1 MEFPAMPT
9 IIVKGRRVPVSDD
22 FFNLPPEDQEAT
34 IRQIGDRIAFEAI
47 TGTRQTNFD
56 QPPVPNNEPK
66 LEPSWSDVPQNIRPS
81 AVNAATGLWDMITH
95 PQRTAE
101 TLVDAAQGGVD
112 RIVPE
117 EFTNFMDTYVS
128 PRSRETRERQRQ
140 VSGAVGE
147 ALYDRYG
154 TWRNIRNTM
163 ITDPVGSALDIV
175 GIATGAA
182 GLVRG
187 GLAVGSKAN
196 LVKTPGTALN
206 AERLAASELGS
217 VKNNM
222 DRTTAAAGPD
232 ERTLNVS
239 YKKQT
244 LDSQLQQGHLPQTG
258 APPSSDLTTLAVTRP
273 DTGLVVLKPDIILPD
288 TSLVVPTP
296 HIIRPV
302 GRDVLE
308 SKRGDSFKP
317 TFLPFPPPVK
327 QAEIEFTLP
336 RHWKQRSSPWI
347 AQFPPITTGRRRP
360 FRLDYPKDPPTDA
373 QGRILF
379 DMEGRPLTARLVAGR
394 NELGKADRALT
405 LSEMLSI
412 IQNDLGLNLA
422 SMPRGY
428 FKPGT
433 IGHISK
439 DPEDGRLAEIAVW
452 NGLPA
457 DQEFATIGH
466 EMGHGL
472 DVIARQLSLKGI
484 DDELIPLYSAHS
496 TGIVGPPY
504 LLPENRGYRGLEPAR
519 ERAAEAF
526 RIYSTGP
533 DTMKR
538 MAPKAAAAMRELNSH
553 PFFKRVLQ
561 FNGLPIGVPAGVGTA
576 TAAAIGAMAGS
587 DDASAAP
594 SRQTSPVSHGGD
606 HDKNEPDRGLATIT
620 SALSRRNGHVPSR
633 QRENFRD
640 LVRTIVQLK
649 HDPKIRH
656 YGGPR

>member
-1 MEFPAMPT
+1 MPT
-9 IIVKGRRVPVSDD
+9 IIVKGRRVQVSDD
-22 FFNLPPEDQEAT
+22 FFNLPHEDQEAT

-47 TGTRQTNFD
+47 TGTRPTNFD
-56 QPPVPNNEPK
+56 QPPVPNDEPK
-66 LEPSWSDVPQNIRPS
+66 PEPSWSDVPQNIRPS

-206 AERLAASELGS
+206 AERLATSELGS
-217 VKNNM
+217 IVPENNM
-222 DRTTAAAGPD
+222 GHATAAGPD
-232 ERTLNVS
+232 KRALQISPEKPIS
-239 YKKQT
+239 
-244 LDSQLQQGHLPQTG
+244 DSQLQQGHLPQT
-258 APPSSDLTTLAVTRP
+258 ATPQRSDLATAAITRP
-273 DTGLVVLKPDIILPD
+273 DTGLVVPKPDIILPD
-288 TSLVVPTP
+288 TNLVVPTP

-302 GRDVLE
+302 SRDVLE
-308 SKRGDSFKP
+308 SKRSDSFKP

-347 AQFPPITTGRRRP
+347 AQYPPMTTGRRRP
-360 FRLDYPKDPPTDA
+360 FRLDYPEDPPTDA

-379 DMEGRPLTARLVAGR
+379 DIERRPLTARFVAGR

-412 IQNDLGLNLA
+412 IKNDLGLKLV

-428 FKPGT
+428 FQPRT

-439 DPEDGRLAEIAVW
+439 DPKDDRLAEIAVW
-452 NGLPA
+452 DGLPA
-457 DQEFATIGH
+457 DQEFVTIGH
-466 EMGHGL
+466 ELGHGL
-472 DVIARQLSLKGI
+472 DLIAGQLSLKGI

-496 TGIVGPPY
+496 TGIIGPPY
-504 LLPENRGYRGLEPAR
+504 LLPENRGYGGLTPPR

-587 DDASAAP
+587 DDASAVP
-594 SRQTSPVSHGGD
+594 SRQTSPVSHRGD
-606 HDKNEPDRGLATIT
+606 HDKKESNRGLASIT
-620 SALSRRNGHVPSR
+620 NALSRRNGHVPSR
-633 QRENFRD
+633 QKENFRD
-640 LVRTIVQLK
+640 LVRTIMQLK
-649 HDPKIRH
+649 HDPKIRR

>member
-1 MEFPAMPT
+1 MPT
-9 IIVKGRRVPVSDD
+9 IIVKGRRVQVSDD

-66 LEPSWSDVPQNIRPS
+66 PERSWSELPQNIRPS
-81 AVNAATGLWDMITH
+81 AVNTATGLWDMITH

-101 TLVDAAQGGVD
+101 TLVDTAQGGVD

-117 EFTNFMDTYVS
+117 KFTNFMDTYVS

-154 TWRNIRNTM
+154 TWQNSRNTM

-206 AERLAASELGS
+206 AERLATSELGS
-217 VKNNM
+217 TIPENNM
-222 DRTTAAAGPD
+222 GRATAAGPD
-232 ERTLNVS
+232 ESAPQVS
-239 YKKQT
+239 HKKHM
-244 LDSQLQQGHLPQTG
+244 LESQLQQDHLPQTRTPQRG
-258 APPSSDLTTLAVTRP
+258 DLTTPAITHP
-273 DTGLVVLKPDIILPD
+273 DTGLVALKPEIILPD

-302 GRDVLE
+302 SRDALE
-308 SKRGDSFKP
+308 PFKP
-317 TFLPFPPPVK
+317 TFIPFPPPVK

-347 AQFPPITTGRRRP
+347 AQYPPMTTGRRRP
-360 FRLDYPKDPPTDA
+360 FRLDYPEDPPTDA

-379 DMEGRPLTARLVAGR
+379 DMEGRPLTARFIAGR

-405 LSEMLSI
+405 LSEMLTI
-412 IQNDLGLNLA
+412 IKDDLGLDLV
-422 SMPRGY
+422 SKSRGY

-439 DPEDGRLAEIAVW
+439 DPKDDRLAEIAVW
-452 NGLPA
+452 NGLPP
-457 DQEFATIGH
+457 DQEFATIAH

-472 DVIARQLSLKGI
+472 DVMAGQLSLKGI
-484 DDELIPLYSAHS
+484 DDELVPLYSAHS
-496 TGIVGPPY
+496 TGIIEPPY
-504 LLPENRGYRGLEPAR
+504 LLPENRGYRGLKPPR

-526 RIYSTGP
+526 RIYATGP

-538 MAPKAAAAMRELNSH
+538 MAPKAAAAMRELNTH
-553 PFFKRVLQ
+553 PFFKRVIQ
-561 FNGLPIGVPAGVGTA
+561 FNGLPIGVPAGVGAA

-594 SRQTSPVSHGGD
+594 SRQTSAVSHRGG
-606 HDKNEPDRGLATIT
+606 HDKKETDRGLASIT
-620 SALSRRNGHVPSR
+620 NALSQRDGHVPSR
-633 QRENFRD
+633 QKKNFRD
-640 LVRTIVQLK
+640 LVQTIMQLK
-649 HDPKIRH
+649 RDPKIHR